1 MATAPADEKAAP
13 AAPDI
18 DANGVDRTQIR
29 AMLELTPEQ
38 RLKRVEEFVD
48 SLREIRELNEQRP
61 RR

>member
-1 MATAPADEKAAP
+1 MANAPADEEAAV

-18 DANGVDRTQIR
+18 DESGVDRSQIR

-38 RLKRVEEFVD
+38 RLKRIEEFVD

>member
-1 MATAPADEKAAP
+1 MANAPADEEAAL

-18 DANGVDRTQIR
+18 DENGVDRSQIR

-38 RLKRVEEFVD
+38 RLKRIEEFVD